1 MFVLLS
7 LLTVGLF
14 SASDVSAASTDNQS
28 SYQTAFLYFLPD
40 YKPKEQNEA
49 EVRGCRKIGY
59 TFTRS
64 NCAAPRILKDK
75 CPIGNVFKTCYCAG
89 SPTCTGSA
97 SSANPYP
104 TSTGASMTSCVDCP
118 GNTHYNWTCSSSA
131 CSAYTLSSCPAN
143 GYCSRCCSGKYKLD
157 YCSSAYV
164 VSGNFC
170 VCATTCSDA
179 VTSKPDNSSYTTT
192 SCTACGI
199 TTTIKSGWSCN
210 SGYVKSGSSCIC
222 AKTCT
227 DAVTSKPANSSYTT
241 TSCTACGIT
250 TTIKSGWS
258 CNSGYVKSGSSC
270 ICAKTCT
277 DAVTSKPANS
287 SYTTSSCTACGITTT
302 IKSGWSCN
310 SGYTKSGS
318 FCEPSDPSKI
328 CTTATTLKYLYS
340 DRTVSTELISSKTVI
355 GIVVDELNRLAAAIE
370 HKSLEWGGN
379 KIDIPALTNIAS
391 AYEGTWEGINGRCYW
406 WGKDQNGQQ
415 NTQTILAY
423 GRSKGI
429 SYPAAEY
436 ANSYHPSACAS
447 GSWCGAGKWFLP
459 SNYEIYP
466 IYNNVNGFKNIV
478 MSAGGANPDI
488 YQNGDLW
495 HKTSNEFTATIN
507 GYMYINSGMAGM
519 DTKAME
525 SFVRPFIKY

>member
-14 SASDVSAASTDNQS
+14 SAPDVSAALTDNQS

-49 EVRGCRKIGY
+49 EVRGYRKIGY

-104 TSTGASMTSCVDCP
+104 TSTGASMTSFVDCP

-179 VTSKPDNSSYTTT
+179 VTSKPD
-192 SCTACGI
+192 
-199 TTTIKSGWSCN
+199 
-210 SGYVKSGSSCIC
+210 
-222 AKTCT
+222 
-227 DAVTSKPANSSYTT
+227 NSSYTT

-370 HKSLEWGGN
+370 HKSLEWGGDG
-379 KIDIPALTNIAS
+379 IDIPALANIAS
-391 AYEGTWEGINGRCYW
+391 AYGGTWEGINGRCYW
-406 WGKDQNGQQ
+406 WGNDQNGQQ

-436 ANSYHPSACAS
+436 ANSYHPTACAS
-447 GSWCGAGKWFLP
+447 ESWCGSGKWFLP

-495 HKTSNEFTATIN
+495 HKTSNEFTATVN
-507 GYMYINSGMAGM
+507 GYMYINRGMAGM